1 MKVAVTG
8 STGLIGTALTASLR
22 ADGHQVVRLVR
33 RPPRGTDEVRWDP
46 RAADAGHPPLDGI
59 DACVHLAGAGVG
71 DHRWTARYKA
81 EIRASR
87 VLATRALATA
97 LAAAH
102 PVPKVL
108 IAASAIGWYGDTGGR
123 EVTEDTPAGN
133 GFLSR
138 VVHDWEAAA
147 EPAAVAGIRVAH
159 MRSGLVLGADGGVL
173 GRLALPARFGLL
185 PRFGD
190 GHQVMSWISLTDEIR
205 AIRFL
210 LEDAER
216 SGPYNLTAPNPVTN
230 GELTA
235 ALHAAFG
242 RPDFRW
248 LRVPEPVL
256 RLALGEM
263 SSELL
268 TSARVLPKR
277 LLEAGFEFEFPVLGP
292 ALAAE
297 LTPGTRMNVPSIR
310 LLSAATPQAPPAA
323 RLLTAAVNL
332 WPGYMAHKAGYRRLY
347 GPYMRGQCSCRPR
360 FLLLSAAAPLI
371 AG

>member
-8 STGLIGTALTASLR
+8 SSGLIGTALAARLR

-46 RAADAGHPPLDGI
+46 SAADAGDPDLNGI
-59 DACVHLAGAGVG
+59 DACVHLAGVGVG
-71 DHRWTARYKA
+71 DHRWTPRYKA

-97 LAAAH
+97 LAAAT
-102 PVPKVL
+102 PAPKTLV
-108 IAASAIGWYGDTGGR
+108 AASAIGWYGDTRGG
-123 EVTEDTPAGN
+123 EVTEDTPAGR

-147 EPAAVAGIRVAH
+147 EPAEQAGIRVVH
-159 MRSGLVLGADGGVL
+159 LRSGLVLGKAGGVL
-173 GRLALPARFGLL
+173 ARLAMPARFGVL

-190 GHQVMSWISLTDEIR
+190 GSQVMSWISLTDEIR

-210 LEDAER
+210 LDADGAEGR

-230 GELTA
+230 SELTA
-235 ALHAAFG
+235 ALHHAFR
-242 RPDFRW
+242 RPDFSW
-248 LRVPEPVL
+248 LRVPEIVL

-268 TSARVLPKR
+268 TSARVVPER
-277 LLEAGFEFEFPVLGP
+277 LREAGFEFEYPVVGA

-297 LTPGTRMNVPSIR
+297 L
-310 LLSAATPQAPPAA
+310 AA
-323 RLLTAAVNL
+323 
-332 WPGYMAHKAGYRRLY
+332 
-347 GPYMRGQCSCRPR
+347 
-360 FLLLSAAAPLI
+360 
-371 AG
+371 